1 MNHFQRLFSVAI
13 LLAIAIGCSP
23 QGPPRT
29 PTFPVTGQVYVDG
42 QPAAELAV
50 FFTNANGV
58 DKEQPT
64 FSTANTDAEGKFKV
78 STYESGDGIPEGTYA
93 VTFMW
98 GQVNF
103 TDSIARIGADW
114 SVSYFHFP
122 GIPTTPPSGDISPA
136 HVASRSSV
144 RAGSLPASANSRSTA
159 ASR

>member
-13 LLAIAIGCSP
+13 LVAITVGCSP

-29 PTFPVTGQVYVDG
+29 PTFPITGQVYVDG

-64 FSTANTDAEGKFKV
+64 FSTANTDAEGKFEV

-98 GQVNF
+98 GQVNLM
-103 TDSIARIGADW
+103 TM
-114 SVSYFHFP
+114 SYGGPDKLNDRYSNPETSTFKVTVKRGEP
-122 GIPTTPPSGDISPA
+122 ANMGKLLLTTK
-136 HVASRSSV
+136 
-144 RAGSLPASANSRSTA
+144 
-159 ASR
+159 

>member
-29 PTFPVTGQVYVDG
+29 PTFPITGQVYVDG

-50 FFTNANGV
+50 FFTNTNGV
-58 DKEQPT
+58 DKNQPT

-98 GQVNF
+98 GQVNLMTMSYGGPDKLNDRYSDPETSTF
-103 TDSIARIGADW
+103 KVTVKRGEPADM
-114 SVSYFHFP
+114 
-122 GIPTTPPSGDISPA
+122 GKL
-136 HVASRSSV
+136 
-144 RAGSLPASANSRSTA
+144 SLSTK
-159 ASR
+159 

>member
-50 FFTNANGV
+50 FFTNTNGV
-58 DKEQPT
+58 DKNQPT

-98 GQVNF
+98 GQVNLMTMSYGGPDKLNDRYSDPETSTF
-103 TDSIARIGADW
+103 KVTVKRGERADM
-114 SVSYFHFP
+114 
-122 GIPTTPPSGDISPA
+122 GKLLLTTK
-136 HVASRSSV
+136 
-144 RAGSLPASANSRSTA
+144 
-159 ASR
+159 

>member
-42 QPAAELAV
+42 QPAAEQAV
-50 FFTNANGV
+50 FFTNTNGV
-58 DKEQPT
+58 DKNQPT

-98 GQVNF
+98 GQVNLM
-103 TDSIARIGADW
+103 TM
-114 SVSYFHFP
+114 SYGGPDKLNDRYSDPETSTFKVTVKRGEP
-122 GIPTTPPSGDISPA
+122 ANMGKLLLTTK
-136 HVASRSSV
+136 
-144 RAGSLPASANSRSTA
+144 
-159 ASR
+159 